1 MTFLEISLDKSD
13 TLLGIF
19 FSLMEEDKNGNYT
32 IDYDTIIILYY
43 TIKLWQKL
51 QMGQFVSQDLN
62 EFNWLFGALVNSNQ
76 LLRGNKNDKILIGIS
91 SLFALERK
99 AAT

>member
-13 TLLGIF
+13 QLLGIF
-19 FSLMEEDKNGNYT
+19 FSLMEEDKKGNYT

-43 TIKLWQKL
+43 TIKLWRKL
-51 QMGQFVSQDLN
+51 QMGQFVSQGLN